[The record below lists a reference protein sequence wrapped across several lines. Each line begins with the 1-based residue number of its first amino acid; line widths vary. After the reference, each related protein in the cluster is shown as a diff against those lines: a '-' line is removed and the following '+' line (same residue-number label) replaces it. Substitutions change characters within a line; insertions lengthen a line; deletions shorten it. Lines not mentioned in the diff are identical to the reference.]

1 MNSSSK
7 TKNNKSRSQQPASH
21 STHHRSRLMLAVHEA
36 ESLQEALTHPQLN
49 LAGLVAC
56 DAAAIVFNQEAT
68 SLRGDCEQL
77 ALDTLNTLHE
87 TAESGIYHSDMMQPP
102 TSDTVA
108 LLAIRFCP
116 PEDGWVIWFRS
127 GQSTWADAEISAA
140 AALRADLLEACLHRA
155 ALACRIQQRLLS
167 TLGHDLCNPLQSITM
182 SAALLRPQSQRD
194 TDLSRHIM
202 TAGKKMERLL
212 RQIRDVNH
220 LQSGKR
226 ISINPIRTDVSALV
240 NAVLEDEH
248 ILYPALVIETGIEPG
263 IQAMVDADRYA
274 EVIAHLLGNASQQ
287 SKPGTPTT
295 VSLQKHGHSTRL
307 TITRQV
313 TPLSAEQMAGL
324 FRPNPDASHALDQS
338 GLGMGLY
345 ICAAIVQAHNGSV
358 SAEQVDG
365 SIAFCLTLPRLEP

>member
-7 TKNNKSRSQQPASH
+7 PKNNESRSQPPASH
-21 STHHRSRLMLAVHEA
+21 RARLLLAVREA

-49 LAGLVAC
+49 LAGLIAC
-56 DAAAIVFNQEAT
+56 DAAAIVINQEAT
-68 SLRGDCEQL
+68 SLRGDCEHL
-77 ALDTLNTLHE
+77 ALDMLSTLHE
-87 TAESGIYHSDMMQPP
+87 AAESGIYHSDMKQTA

-116 PEDGWVIWFRS
+116 PEEGWVIWFRS
-127 GQSTWADAEISAA
+127 GQSTWADADISAA
-140 AALRADLLEACLHRA
+140 AALRVDLLEACLQRA
-155 ALACRIQQRLLS
+155 ALACRVQQQLIS

-182 SAALLRPQSQRD
+182 SAALLRPQTQRD
-194 TDLSRHIM
+194 ADLSRHIL

-212 RQIRDVNH
+212 SQVRDFNH

-248 ILYPALVIETGIEPG
+248 ILYPALIIETRIEPG

-274 EVIAHLLGNASQQ
+274 EVIAHLLGNASRQ

-295 VSLQKHGHSTRL
+295 VSLQKHNHSTQL
-307 TITRQV
+307 TITSQIP
-313 TPLSAEQMAGL
+313 PLSAEQMAGL
-324 FRPNPDASHALDQS
+324 FRPSPDLSQALDQS
-338 GLGMGLY
+338 DLGMGLY

-358 SAEQVDG
+358 SAEQADG
-365 SIAFCLTLPRLEP
+365 AIAFCLTLPRLEP

>member
-1 MNSSSK
+1 
-7 TKNNKSRSQQPASH
+7 
-21 STHHRSRLMLAVHEA
+21 ML
-36 ESLQEALTHPQLN
+36 
-49 LAGLVAC
+49 
-56 DAAAIVFNQEAT
+56 
-68 SLRGDCEQL
+68 
-77 ALDTLNTLHE
+77 
-87 TAESGIYHSDMMQPP
+87 
-102 TSDTVA
+102 
-108 LLAIRFCP
+108 
-116 PEDGWVIWFRS
+116 WFRS
-127 GQSTWADAEISAA
+127 EQASQRAPWTDADISAVA
-140 AALRADLLEACLHRA
+140 VLRADLLEACLQRA
-155 ALACRIQQRLLS
+155 ALASRVQQRLIS

-194 TDLSRHIM
+194 IDLSRHIM

-212 RQIRDVNH
+212 GQVRDLNH

-248 ILYPALVIETGIEPG
+248 ILYPELLIETRIEPG

-287 SKPGTPTT
+287 SKPGTPTI
-295 VSLQKHGHSTRL
+295 VSLQKHDHNTRL
-307 TITRQV
+307 TITSQIP
-313 TPLSAEQMAGL
+313 PLSPEQMAGL
-324 FRPNPDASHALDQS
+324 FRPSPDASQALDQS

-358 SAEQVDG
+358 SAEQADG